1 MQSPASTATTPT
13 WRHMQ
18 SGAAAPHL
26 WQKVLSNLAVSEQAV
41 SACSA
46 SHFFHDCSKEYMRI
60 FWKKPILHLPHD
72 ASSLA
77 SLMEMSQR
85 LAEQEGYVEGTTV
98 MMKLS
103 SGVHEVVGSCEV
115 PRFGTC
121 HKLLSVPFNN
131 LFIVGQGMGETIV
144 DGGFV
149 AENYSSHSCGS
160 PLPWATTPLPSS
172 ERSRTCSTTVSRGTK
187 ERQVARAAAS
197 KCRRRRTG

>member
-98 MMKLS
+98 MMKLAVVS
-103 SGVHEVVGSCEV
+103 TRWLGVVRFVGGVVSHIKRRC
-115 PRFGTC
+115 
-121 HKLLSVPFNN
+121 PF
-131 LFIVGQGMGETIV
+131 
-144 DGGFV
+144 
-149 AENYSSHSCGS
+149 
-160 PLPWATTPLPSS
+160 PATTCSLSAKEW
-172 ERSRTCSTTVSRGTK
+172 ERRSLMVVLSWRTA
-187 ERQVARAAAS
+187 ERLALKIS
-197 KCRRRRTG
+197 P